1 MKAREIRA
9 LLEEK
14 GMDMSAVIEISAGE
28 IEVFVDGE
36 NGRADEKKVAKA
48 VERAE
53 RILGWRGG
61 YKTGCGGFVL
71 QETPVD
77 WGDYNHPSSK
87 WHR

>member
-1 MKAREIRA
+1 MKAGKIRA

-28 IEVFVDGE
+28 IEVFVDSGT
-36 NGRADEKKVAKA
+36 GRADEKRVAKA
-48 VERAE
+48 VARAE

-61 YKTGCGGFVL
+61 YRTGCGGFVL
-71 QETPVD
+71 QETPVSR
-77 WGDYNHPSSK
+77 GDYNHPSSQ